1 LLDKF
6 EAFLFV
12 VGQSSFEKY
21 RVNSVTGVEQR
32 VVSPYFCQTLKN
44 KIITFT
50 TILEKSS
57 FRKHARF
64 IYGSRKTFRRIP
76 ILIFLIKIFDFWIV
90 MRDRML
96 AAFMLNSISH
106 YPKRK
111 RRDPSRIVKLIL
123 KPLYNNGVH

>member
-1 LLDKF
+1 MLDKF

-50 TILEKSS
+50 AILEKSS
-57 FRKHARF
+57 FRRQARF
-64 IYGSRKTFRRIP
+64 INGSRKTFLRIP
-76 ILIFLIKIFDFWIV
+76 ILIFLMEKF
-90 MRDRML
+90 
-96 AAFMLNSISH
+96 
-106 YPKRK
+106 
-111 RRDPSRIVKLIL
+111 
-123 KPLYNNGVH
+123 